1 MIKKELSITELFG
14 VLSVIALSIS
24 VLSNAFFYFSLDALW
39 VMSVL
44 SPTFYIFEI
53 IKVTVIL
60 FSAIAGVGGL
70 IALYKFLLK
79 KWQILK
85 PKARYRLNIHGD
97 NSELKR
103 SVKSS
108 ERRFEI
114 GQIFFISIVTT
125 IGTVI
130 LFHFKWI
137 GYTSVLWC
145 TVLAGSILTF
155 LTDNEI
161 HKDKSSRIVI
171 LSIITLFA
179 TCFSAQ
185 LKLNSIQNAPIAF
198 LKSPDKNKW
207 YVLDGFQDKVILLS
221 QEKNKSN
228 IKVVKFEEIDRIT
241 STD

>member
-53 IKVTVIL
+53 IKVIVIM
-60 FSAIAGVGGL
+60 FSAIAVVGGL
-70 IALYKFLLK
+70 LDIYKYVLK
-79 KWQILK
+79 KCQLLK
-85 PKARYRLNIHGD
+85 PKARYKFNTHCD
-97 NSELKR
+97 NSEFRQLIKR
-103 SVKSS
+103 G
-108 ERRFEI
+108 ERRFEL
-114 GQIFFISIVTT
+114 GQICFVVILTTLGSI
-125 IGTVI
+125 I
-130 LFHFKWI
+130 LFHFRII
-137 GYTSVLWC
+137 GFVSVLWC
-145 TVLAGSILTF
+145 AILVGSILAV
-155 LTDNEI
+155 LTDKEV
-161 HKDKSSRIVI
+161 HKDKSLKIVI
-171 LSIITLFA
+171 LTIIALFA